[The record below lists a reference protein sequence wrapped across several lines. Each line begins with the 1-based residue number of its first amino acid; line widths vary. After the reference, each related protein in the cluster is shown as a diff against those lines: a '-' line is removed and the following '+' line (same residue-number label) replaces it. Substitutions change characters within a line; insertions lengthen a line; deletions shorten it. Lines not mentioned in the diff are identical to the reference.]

1 MDQLQNLAGFF
12 TPSIICQE
20 SCGAW
25 GPLLGSAGSSHHPY
39 AAITD
44 QCQPLSLGVQ
54 GKDELSLSI
63 EISCMFTELLSFLEG
78 IY

>member
-1 MDQLQNLAGFF
+1 MHQLKNLTGFS
-12 TPSIICQE
+12 TPSIICLSPVE
-20 SCGAW
+20 
-25 GPLLGSAGSSHHPY
+25 PLLDSAGSSHHPY
-39 AAITD
+39 AVIAD

-54 GKDELSLSI
+54 GKDELLLCI